1 MKRRTPLLILLFAGV
16 ISTSCGKKGP
26 LAPPL
31 VRTPQS
37 VQDLSLFQKGNEVIL
52 SWSNP
57 TDYVDGNPIRE
68 VSEVE
73 VWMAEEA
80 RTEARP
86 ESKLTVEEF
95 ENKAKLLI
103 SFKKDRFAVLL
114 QRGTESP
121 RFSYAYPLE
130 PGKIGRTV
138 LVFALKV
145 RDERRRESE
154 FSEPLSIKLQAFP
167 LPPQDVRVTVLDQYI
182 EVRWEIAA
190 VKAGEAAPPKA
201 VGYNVYRSTGE
212 EIPARLNASPV
223 MGNEYRDMNISFGK
237 TYRYFV
243 RAVASDA
250 APPIE
255 SLDSNVVEILAKDS
269 FPPAPP
275 TGLTIISG
283 TSFIALSWEANKE
296 PDLAGYRVWRRE
308 FGQAN
313 FVLLGSLPATE
324 SSYSDSTVEKNKRYD
339 YAITALDDAGNE
351 SQKSAVV
358 SGLIRDDRP

>member
-1 MKRRTPLLILLFAGV
+1 MKRRTSLLILLFAGV

-26 LAPPL
+26 LAPPF
-31 VRTPQS
+31 VRIPQT

-57 TDYVDGNPIRE
+57 ADYVDGNPIRE

-80 RTEARP
+80 GTETRQAI
-86 ESKLTVEEF
+86 KLTAQEF
-95 ENKAKLLI
+95 ENKANLLI
-103 SFKKDRFAVLL
+103 RLQKSRFASLL

-121 RFSYAYPLE
+121 KFSYAYPVE
-130 PGKIGRTV
+130 PEKIGRTV

-145 RDERRRESE
+145 RDEKRRASE
-154 FSEPLSIKLQAFP
+154 FSDPLSLQLLSSP
-167 LPPQDVRVTVLDQYI
+167 SPPQDVRVTVLAQYI

-190 VKAGEAAPPKA
+190 AEPGGEAPPKA

-212 EIPARLNASPV
+212 EVPVRLNASPV
-223 MGNEYRDMNISFGK
+223 MANEYRDMNFSFG
-237 TYRYFV
+237 TMYRYFV

-250 APPIE
+250 VPPIE
-255 SLDSNVVEILAKDS
+255 SLDSNVAEVLAGDS

-275 TGLTIISG
+275 SGLTIISG

-308 FGQAN
+308 AGRAD

-324 SSYSDSTVEKNKRYD
+324 SSYSDSAVEKNKRYD

-351 SQKSAVV
+351 SQKSGVV
-358 SGLIRDDRP
+358 SGLIRGDRP

>member
-1 MKRRTPLLILLFAGV
+1 MKRRTSLLILLFAGA
-16 ISTSCGKKGP
+16 ISASCGKKGP
-26 LAPPL
+26 LAPPF
-31 VRTPQS
+31 VRTPQT

-57 TDYVDGNPIRE
+57 ADYVDGNPMRE

-86 ESKLTVEEF
+86 AAKLTAEEF
-95 ENKAKLLI
+95 ENKAKLLVRLQK
-103 SFKKDRFAVLL
+103 SRLASLL
-114 QRGTESP
+114 QRGTESAK
-121 RFSYAYPLE
+121 FFYAYPVE
-130 PGKIGRTV
+130 PEKIGRTV

-145 RDERRRESE
+145 KDEKRRASE
-154 FSEPLSIKLQAFP
+154 FSEPVSLQLLSSPSP
-167 LPPQDVRVTVLDQYI
+167 LQDVQVNVLAQYI

-190 VKAGEAAPPKA
+190 AEPAKAAPLKT

-212 EIPARLNASPV
+212 EVPTRLNESPV
-223 MGNEYRDMNISFGK
+223 MANEYRDMNFSFGT

-243 RAVASDA
+243 RAVASDLV
-250 APPIE
+250 PPIE

-275 TGLTIISG
+275 TGLTIIAG

-296 PDLAGYRVWRRE
+296 PDLGGYRVWRRE
-308 FGQAN
+308 AGQAD

-324 SSYSDSTVEKNKRYD
+324 SSYSDSAVEKNRRYD
-339 YAITALDDAGNE
+339 YAITALDDVGNE
-351 SQKSAVV
+351 SQKSGVV
-358 SGLIRDDRP
+358 SGLVRGDRP